1 MLVGLFSAP
10 WKGSFT
16 DDTLTATFAGA
27 SRYKSYPYEF
37 DGTFEVTKDGG

>member
-27 SRYKSYPYEF
+27 SKYKGYPYEF